1 MGSDDDAGSN
11 LLTSLGTLH
20 IWLSLIFLPVA
31 CVVIIALMVIDAKWQ
46 QGWQQG
52 TATCQETVSGC
63 PSTGSAVP
71 YRCTVRV
78 TIDRLPDQTYTMQYS
93 SRSPSVEKG
102 QSWQVAFDPKDVAGT
117 LTQDVATPSSRTTTL
132 ILLGVALATVVLVFV
147 VNVVF
152 RKNRTF
158 KEVSGVM
165 EIGSLANS
173 FAGGFR

>member
-1 MGSDDDAGSN
+1 MGSEDDAGSN
-11 LLTSLGTLH
+11 LLTSLGTIH
-20 IWLSLIFLPVA
+20 IWLSLIFLPAA
-31 CVVIIALMVIDAKWQ
+31 CVCIIALMVIDAKWQ
-46 QGWQQG
+46 QGWLQG
-52 TATCQETVSGC
+52 TATCLDPVSDC

-78 TIDRLPDQTYTMQYS
+78 EIDRLPGQTYTMQYS

-102 QSWQVAFDPKDVAGT
+102 QSWQVAFDPQNVEGS
-117 LTQDVATPSSRTTTL
+117 LTQNVATPSSRTTTL
-132 ILLGVALATVVLVFV
+132 ILLGLALATLLLVFI
-147 VNVVF
+147 VNIVF